1 MNRSLFRL
9 ILIVVAAAIAG
20 ALIMYAI
27 VHPKQ
32 AGGHEGDDEEA
43 SAPAPQRVT
52 VVNGQSIVTLDVPTQ
67 QKIGLA
73 TTAVQPAQ
81 QAQQRQLFGA
91 VIDVQELVT
100 LDNQAAQARAQAQQ
114 ARAKDAADRTELGRL
129 RVLNA
134 DNKNVSDLAVQ
145 QAAATLAADEAAVT
159 SADAALRAALSTVTQ
174 RFGPLIAGAVESQSQ
189 LYQDLVALRRNLIEM
204 SLPPGTAPPR
214 SLGVTAADGST
225 VVATLLAPAPRVDPR
240 LQGTTFFYVAPGGKL
255 PAGMNVVAHD
265 SGSQATPGVLVPS
278 AAVVSYQGQS
288 WVYERRDAT
297 HFARLEISSA
307 ASQPGGFFVT
317 NIPAG
322 TELVTTGAQQLL
334 SEEMRAQ
341 LHPD

>member
-1 MNRSLFRL
+1 MSRAMLRL
-9 ILIVVAAAIAG
+9 ILIAVAAAVAG
-20 ALIMYAI
+20 ALITYAI
-27 VHPKQ
+27 VHPKR
-32 AGGHEGDDEEA
+32 GGGDANEEA
-43 SAPAPQRVT
+43 AAPAPQRVA
-52 VVNGQSIVTLDVPTQ
+52 VVNGEAIVTLDVPAQ

-73 TTAVQPAQ
+73 MTAVQPARQTQ
-81 QAQQRQLFGA
+81 QLQLFGA

-100 LDNQAAQARAQAQQ
+100 LENQAAQGRAQAEQ
-114 ARAKDAADRTELGRL
+114 AQAKAAADRTELGRL

-145 QAAATLAADEAAVT
+145 QAAATVAADDAAVT
-159 SADAALRAALSTVTQ
+159 SANAALHAALSTVTQ
-174 RFGPLIAGAVESQSQ
+174 RFGSRIAAAVESQSP
-189 LYQDLVALRRNLIEM
+189 LYQDLISLRQKLIEM
-204 SLPPGTAPPR
+204 SLPPGTAPPQ
-214 SLGVTAADGST
+214 SVVVTAADGSS
-225 VVATLLAPAPRVDPR
+225 VDATLLAPAPRVDPR

-255 PAGMNVVAHD
+255 PAGMNVVARY
-265 SGSQATPGVLVPS
+265 SGSQATPGVLVPN

-288 WVYERRDAT
+288 WVYVRRDAT
-297 HFARLEISSA
+297 HFARIEISIATSL
-307 ASQPGGFFVT
+307 PGGFFVT